1 MSQYTYGRNSV
12 LASLKAENVEKI
24 YLQEGFD
31 FSPILQEISRQK
43 LDIFYV
49 SKKKLEV
56 MVGEKHQG
64 VVAEVKDFDYADL
77 EQVIK
82 QNDSKKDAVILIL
95 DELNDPHNFGA
106 IIRSADA
113 FNIAGIIIK
122 KDRQVRVTPTV
133 TKVATGAENYVPIMM
148 VTNLAQAIDKLK
160 ANGYWVVGADGN
172 SDKTIHDSK
181 YDFKVALII
190 GSEGYGISRLIL
202 SKCDF
207 IYKIPML
214 GHVNSLNASVA
225 TGIILSTIRAKQSY
239 L

>member
-82 QNDSKKDAVILIL
+82 QNESKKDAVILIL

-172 SDKTIHDSK
+172 SDKTIQDSK

-239 L
+239 I

>member
-31 FSPILQEISRQK
+31 FSPILQEISGQK

-82 QNDSKKDAVILIL
+82 QNESKKDAVILIL

>member
-82 QNDSKKDAVILIL
+82 QNESKKDAVILIL